1 MRIAYVGVSLN
12 ASLPSGAFL
21 LAPGQQDVTDQ
32 QFEEMG
38 QHPVLSRL
46 IKNGYINVVNESP
59 PESDNHASV
68 VDGLKQALAL
78 ATARADDLEAKL
90 TASQDNELK
99 TQELCGAMQAEIEH
113 FQQRVAELEQEL
125 ASQAPPPPVA
135 TSAPDMTIPELKAKL
150 TALGI
155 SFPSTANK
163 ADLQA
168 LLPK

>member
-38 QHPVLSRL
+38 RHPVLSRL
-46 IKNGYINVVNESP
+46 IASGQITTEVEAAPVV
-59 PESDNHASV
+59 DQGAV
-68 VDGLKQALAL
+68 VDGLKQDLQFALAGS
-78 ATARADDLEAKL
+78 AELETEL
-90 TASQDNELK
+90 TAANAEVALLQADNDVLK
-99 TQELCGAMQAEIEH
+99 
-113 FQQRVAELEQEL
+113 QRVAELEQEL
-125 ASQAPPPPVA
+125 ASQTAAPPPVA

-163 ADLQA
+163 AELQA

>member
-38 QHPVLSRL
+38 RHPVLSRL
-46 IKNGYINVVNESP
+46 IASGQIATEVEAAPVV
-59 PESDNHASV
+59 DQGAV

-113 FQQRVAELEQEL
+113 FQQRVAELEEEL
-125 ASQAPPPPVA
+125 ASQPPPPPVA
-135 TSAPDMTIPELKAKL
+135 TTAPDMTIPELKAKL